1 MVTCFPSANVQIL
14 TPEEI
19 ASAPVSLRLRRVNVC
34 NVGGDGSGEQY
45 CAKEMELQTGPSV
58 TGPWTSVFKFTS
70 QKTKKKQTF
79 AVAPDAPLLAGFAQ
93 VRSLLALLVH
103 NHKY

>member
-1 MVTCFPSANVQIL
+1 M
-14 TPEEI
+14 
-19 ASAPVSLRLRRVNVC
+19 NVC

-79 AVAPDAPLLAGFAQ
+79 AVAPDAPLLAGFVQ
-93 VRSLLALLVH
+93 VLVH
-103 NHKY
+103 DTYGGAAYVKSMALEGEGWG